1 MIETNSKKG
10 LTTLQITYGLIALA
24 VLGIVLMF
32 LFKVDIT
39 KYFEFLPDF
48 DVNKEDK
55 VIEDSIFQ
63 GGDSGG
69 GGAGGDF
76 AVEGNNG

>member
-10 LTTLQITYGLIALA
+10 LTILQITYGLIALC
-24 VLGIVLMF
+24 VLVIVLMF

-48 DVNKEDK
+48 NANKEDK
-55 VIEDSIFQ
+55 VIESVV
-63 GGDSGG
+63 GG
-69 GGAGGDF
+69 GGEFGGAGATGDF
-76 AVEGNNG
+76 GVEGNNG